1 MVYGAFDL
9 RNAQVFQPQHLIVYI
24 DHADV
29 GAPTS
34 ASDCAAMIALL
45 VAFWAALSGVLVMA
59 PGKVVRVKRH
69 GWDKEEEE
77 DEPKEALQ
85 KETPM
90 V

>member
-1 MVYGAFDL
+1 MNRRRNIVYGAFDL

-29 GAPTS
+29 GAPT
-34 ASDCAAMIALL
+34 
-45 VAFWAALSGVLVMA
+45 SGVLVMA